1 MTLASTCC
9 GKLTL
14 YWRGP
19 FSFCLEELLGVPD
32 QLPGVYVLSA
42 FTPLRPSLV
51 AYYVGQSGDIR
62 RRLGEH
68 LSGKR
73 TFAIH
78 LRNRLS
84 TYYSLAAVSDYAIRT
99 AAEAALIRG
108 LRPAGND
115 VIPRAPL
122 IETSLPPLMLVN
134 PTDGS

>member
-1 MTLASTCC
+1 MTLVSTCC
-9 GKLTL
+9 SKLTL

-68 LSGKR
+68 LTGKK

-84 TYYSLAAVSDYAIRT
+84 TYYSLAAVSDCGIRT
-99 AAEAALIRG
+99 VAEAALIRG

-122 IETSLPPLMLVN
+122 IATSLPPLLLL
-134 PTDGS
+134 